1 MQRRRFQFMLFIL
14 LFSILWPVLS
24 YAQTS
29 TPSVVVLHTSTS
41 DQGIDNGLLV
51 RSYFTLRD
59 MNGDPIL
66 KRDVKLRNE
75 GTINLIGDNRSVRAA
90 ISEPDAPIKIVLL
103 LDASGSMRNNL
114 DVARDAALQA
124 LDSAPE
130 RAQFFIY
137 QFTTLD
143 VNTRLGSAESFSSN
157 RQFWR
162 SEVSA
167 WRSAPGAGTCLYN
180 AAFQAVQLLADSA
193 QPEERRAVIL
203 FTDGVDELS
212 GGGQCSE
219 RGAENVILRA
229 KDKGIPIYTIGLCA
243 SQSCRSIDEA
253 VLSRMARD
261 TNGAAVVGVADQLKD
276 RFSEI
281 MQILDSQWVAKATLY
296 PRSGPNTAALQVQVE
311 GSDQTILGTFVVKA
325 DFDYYPPPTFKPV
338 ASYDNAADQYTLNL
352 DPSNIQALGGVTLM
366 IKDMDAGTQQ
376 NKLNLALDQLQS
388 AIPIPTTSFQS
399 GHQYCFQIQATN
411 RDGQAF
417 QLGPQEVE
425 NGADPT
431 ILASTCV
438 KYEPSLQVVVD
449 SVTPNWE
456 AKKLLIQL
464 VMRGL
469 GQHPLPFQLS
479 ITTNSGKNVINLP
492 GIVPD
497 SQAQILIDIPPDL
510 YRAGAQDEFMLKL
523 RTEANGQP
531 LDTEYSFKITPKPGL
546 NPIWLWLIGVVLL
559 AVVGILGW
567 RGYLMWRTRQPTALP
582 GPRVYTELTGR
593 VNGSHASPPLQSGQ
607 RTKQVRVRVLKT
619 KDPTQKL
626 DVLVDTFP
634 FIIGRSEKKGINLP
648 ILGDTD
654 ISRTHL
660 QIRLQGAD
668 VTVIDLNSANGTFI
682 TGRQLQPNQAEVLRT
697 TTQVQLGPNTVIEIS
712 MM

>member
-1 MQRRRFQFMLFIL
+1 MIRRLFQFTLFLL

-29 TPSVVVLHTSTS
+29 TSSVVVLHTSVS
-41 DQGIDNGLLV
+41 DQGADNGLLV

-59 MNGDPIL
+59 MNGVPIL
-66 KRDVKLRNE
+66 KRDIKLRNE
-75 GTINLIGDNRSVRAA
+75 GSINLIGDNRSVRAA

-114 DVARDAALQA
+114 DIARNAALQA

-143 VNTRLGSAESFSSN
+143 LNTRLGSAESFSSN

-162 SEVSA
+162 SEVAA
-167 WRSAPGAGTCLYN
+167 WRSVSGAGTCLYN
-180 AAFQAVQLLADSA
+180 AAFQAVQLLAESA

-243 SQSCRSIDEA
+243 AQSCRSIDEA

-311 GSDQTILGTFVVKA
+311 GSDQNILGTFVVKA

-338 ASYDNAADQYTLNL
+338 ASYDNVADQYTLNL
-352 DPSNIQALGGVTLM
+352 DPSNIQALGGVTLT

-376 NKLNLALDQLQS
+376 DKLNLALDQLQTT
-388 AIPIPTTSFQS
+388 IPIPTTNFQV

-417 QLGPQEVE
+417 QLGAQEVE
-425 NGADPT
+425 HGADPT
-431 ILASTCV
+431 ILATTCI
-438 KYEPSLQVVVD
+438 KYEPSLQVDVV

-456 AKKLLIQL
+456 ANKLIIQL
-464 VMRGL
+464 ALRGL
-469 GQHPLPFQLS
+469 GQRPPSFHLS
-479 ITTNSGKNVINLP
+479 ITAKSGKNVINLP

-497 SQAQILIDIPPDL
+497 AQAQILIDIPPDL
-510 YRAGAQDEFMLKL
+510 QRAGAQDEFLLKL
-523 RTEANGQP
+523 RTEVNGQP
-531 LDTEYSFKITPKPGL
+531 LDTEFAFRIIPKPGM
-546 NPIWLWLIGVVLL
+546 NPIWLWLIGIGLFV
-559 AVVGILGW
+559 VVGILGW
-567 RGYLMWRTRQPTALP
+567 RGYLMWRTRQSTILP
-582 GPRVYTELTGR
+582 GPRVYSDPTGR
-593 VNGSHASPPLQSGQ
+593 INQPNVSPPLQSGQ

-619 KDPTQKL
+619 KDPTQK
-626 DVLVDTFP
+626 VEMPVDIFP
-634 FIIGRSEKKGINLP
+634 FIIGRSEKKGVDLS

-660 QIRLQGAD
+660 QIRLQGTE
-668 VTVIDLNSANGTFI
+668 VIVIDLNSANGTFI
-682 TGRQLQPNQAEVLRT
+682 SGRRLQPNQPEVLRA
-697 TTQVQLGPNTVIEIS
+697 TTQVQLGPNTVLEIII
-712 MM
+712 M